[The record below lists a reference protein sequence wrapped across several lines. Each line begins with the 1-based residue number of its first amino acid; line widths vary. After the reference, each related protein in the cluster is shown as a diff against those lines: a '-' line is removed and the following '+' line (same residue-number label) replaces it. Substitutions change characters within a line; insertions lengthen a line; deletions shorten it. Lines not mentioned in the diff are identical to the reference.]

1 MPVTPNTTFHAP
13 NNCDQQIF
21 SFKQFHNSFHQ
32 LIFVEWECMYV
43 IKLIHVESAWSRD
56 GFECIGL
63 RAYGCS
69 VEPTN
74 RPTGAMSTTHSQHNT
89 IRFARMCQT
98 LTSLPM
104 QDDALLRAVPIVLC
118 LWCVCRRHMHEPS
131 NIRDGHFHSLAKN
144 IIRTLPTYI
153 YIFVSFTPFVSFI
166 RLLLFCRS
174 FIFLPKAK

>member
-104 QDDALLRAVPIVLC
+104 QDDALLRSYARAVKHQ
-118 LWCVCRRHMHEPS
+118 RRPFPLTCQKYNS
-131 NIRDGHFHSLAKN
+131 NVAN
-144 IIRTLPTYI
+144 IYI
-153 YIFVSFTPFVSFI
+153 YIRFFHSVRVFHSIVAVLSFFY
-166 RLLLFCRS
+166 
-174 FIFLPKAK
+174 IFAKSKIKKKYL